1 MGDSSRLRSLLGVN
15 ERTGDWVGLGCFG
28 GLDTG
33 QAGTIGPSTGGN
45 LELDVIVV
53 CRNNRREVLGGRS
66 VVGVNGGL
74 GDARARKCSLENRGL
89 GLILLLPLGLP
100 HLVITGG
107 VSKGGEAVGISS
119 DILRGDILSGASCRS
134 RRRGTSTIKVDA
146 RRVLAGNDL
155 VDVSTEA
162 LFTKLYLSLVNTL
175 NAVAAKVGLVNDEA
189 ARAVFTSG
197 HTVGDVSKEDASG
210 ANDVLVQV
218 LVGGLGNINH
228 GVWAGTSAVG
238 NPLDFGG
245 DNRRHGLECSQTIV
259 SAGGKCEAVGI
270 AVGANEGT
278 RAKEVSANLVCD
290 TANASATDADDAAD
304 NLRGAALGNRTLEGL
319 VVVGRHVESL
329 LKGWF
334 KARWLK

>member
-1 MGDSSRLRSLLGVN
+1 MGDSSRLCSLLGVN
-15 ERTGDWVGLGCFG
+15 DRTGDWVGLGCFG

-45 LELDVIVV
+45 LELDVIVL
-53 CRNNRREVLGGRS
+53 CRYNRREVLGGRS
-66 VVGVNGGL
+66 VVGV
-74 GDARARKCSLENRGL
+74 GL

-100 HLVITGG
+100 LLLISGRVD
-107 VSKGGEAVGISS
+107 KGCKASDISS
-119 DILRGDILSGASCRS
+119 DILRGVICRS
-134 RRRGTSTIKVDA
+134 RRRGASTIKVDA
-146 RRVLAGNDL
+146 RRVLAGNYL

-162 LFTKLYLSLVNTL
+162 LFTKLYLSLVDTL
-175 NAVAAKVGLVNDEA
+175 NAVAAKVRLVNDEA
-189 ARAVFTSG
+189 TRTVFTTG
-197 HTVGDVSKEDASG
+197 HAVGDVSKEDAAG

-238 NPLDFGG
+238 NPVDFSSN
-245 DNRRHGLECSQTIV
+245 NRSHSLECRETIV
-259 SAGGKCEAVGI
+259 SSGGQCEAVCI
-270 AVGANEGT
+270 AVGANKGT
-278 RAKEVSANLVCD
+278 RAMEVGANLVSD

>member
-1 MGDSSRLRSLLGVN
+1 MGDSSRLCSLLGVN
-15 ERTGDWVGLGCFG
+15 DRTRDWLGLGCFG

-45 LELDVIVV
+45 LEFDVIVV

-66 VVGVNGGL
+66 VVGV
-74 GDARARKCSLENRGL
+74 GL
-89 GLILLLPLGLP
+89 GLILLLPLGHPL
-100 HLVITGG
+100 LLISGRVD
-107 VSKGGEAVGISS
+107 KGCKAIGISS
-119 DILRGDILSGASCRS
+119 DILRGVSYRS
-134 RRRGTSTIKVDA
+134 RRRGASTIKVDA
-146 RRVLAGNDL
+146 RRVLAGNYL

-162 LFTKLYLSLVNTL
+162 LFTKLYLSLVDTL
-175 NAVAAKVGLVNDEA
+175 NAVAAKVRLVNDEA
-189 ARAVFTSG
+189 TRTMFTTG
-197 HTVGDVSKEDASG
+197 NAVGDVTKEDAAG

-218 LVGGLGNINH
+218 LVGGLRNINH

-238 NPLDFGG
+238 NPFDFSSN
-245 DNRRHGLECSQTIV
+245 NRSHSLECRETIV
-259 SAGGKCEAVGI
+259 SSGGQCEAVCI
-270 AVGANEGT
+270 AVGANKGT
-278 RAKEVSANLVCD
+278 RAMEVGANLVSD